1 MELHLLRQGI
11 AIEGFPDRSRLLSAF
26 GREQVSGVALAHR
39 FACLG
44 LEKVVS
50 STYIRAA
57 QTAQRFVTAADL
69 TQRIEWL
76 DDLTPQGDLGVIEE
90 FLQNTAAETIL
101 MVSHLPLVEILIDS
115 LIGESEACMGTGN
128 PTSVSMPCAGR
139 GTAQLNWIQHA
150 DGIY

>member
-1 MELHLLRQGI
+1 MYCVMGMLVKNFPFQVFKSSALSHGARANLYYGSGAPICLLGVRKSGQQHLY
-11 AIEGFPDRSRLLSAF
+11 
-26 GREQVSGVALAHR
+26 
-39 FACLG
+39 
-44 LEKVVS
+44 K
-50 STYIRAA
+50 AA
-57 QTAQRFVTAADL
+57 QTAERFVTAADL

-90 FLQNTAAETIL
+90 FLQNTAVETIL
-101 MVSHLPLVEILIDS
+101 MVSHLPLVEILIDL

-150 DGIY
+150 NGIY

>member
-1 MELHLLRQGI
+1 M
-11 AIEGFPDRSRLLSAF
+11 
-26 GREQVSGVALAHR
+26 
-39 FACLG
+39 
-44 LEKVVS
+44 VS
-50 STYIRAA
+50 STSIRAA
-57 QTAQRFVTAADL
+57 QTAERFVTAADL

-90 FLQNTAAETIL
+90 FLQNTAVETIL
-101 MVSHLPLVEILIDS
+101 MVSHLPLVEILIDL

>member
-1 MELHLLRQGI
+1 MRHGDASEEFPVSSRQ
-11 AIEGFPDRSRLLSAF
+11 LSAM
-26 GREQVSGVALAHR
+26 GREQISTMALEHR

-50 STYIRAA
+50 STSIRAA
-57 QTAQRFVTAADL
+57 QTAERFVTAADL

-90 FLQNTAAETIL
+90 FLQNTAVETIL
-101 MVSHLPLVEILIDS
+101 MVSHLPLVEILIDL

-150 DGIY
+150 NGIY